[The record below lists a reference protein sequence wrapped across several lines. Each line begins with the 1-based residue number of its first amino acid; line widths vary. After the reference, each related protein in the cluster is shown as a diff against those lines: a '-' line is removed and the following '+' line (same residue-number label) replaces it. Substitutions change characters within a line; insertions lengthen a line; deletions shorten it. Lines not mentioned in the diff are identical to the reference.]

1 MGKNLKGRELGKGI
15 VQRKDGKYSGRYTGA
30 DGKRY
35 ERVCEKLRDA
45 REYVKNGNLEKRGF
59 VGINPER
66 LTVDEWFE
74 FWMNTFKSHLSPNT
88 LRNYRERYKR
98 NIFPYIV

>member
-15 VQRKDGKYSGRYTGA
+15 VQR
-30 DGKRY
+30 
-35 ERVCEKLRDA
+35 
-45 REYVKNGNLEKRGF
+45 EYVKNGNLEKRGF
-59 VGINPER
+59 VDLDAER

-98 NIFPYIV
+98 NIFPYIGKMKIRDVRAMQIFEMENE